1 MIENINIKQI
11 ENINIDEI
19 LSLYVDAGWTNYT
32 NNLDMLANAYKNSLI
47 ILGAYD
53 GNRLIGVIRAVGD
66 GYSIVYIQDI
76 IVLNSYQRKGIGTKL
91 LNSIL
96 EKYNNVY
103 QKVLL
108 TDDQSKTINFYKSFG
123 FFKATDLNCVAFIMG
138 LYQ

>member
-1 MIENINIKQI
+1 MI

-19 LSLYVDAGWTNYT
+19 LSLYVDASWTNYT